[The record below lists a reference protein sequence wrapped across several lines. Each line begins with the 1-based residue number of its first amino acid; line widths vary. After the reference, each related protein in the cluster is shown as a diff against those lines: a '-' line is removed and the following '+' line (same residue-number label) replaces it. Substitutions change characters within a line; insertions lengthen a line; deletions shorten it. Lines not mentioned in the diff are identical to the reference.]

1 MDGATAETV
10 AVRVTGWPRTEGLA
24 DDARV
29 IIVVLVDAELT
40 VWVKGAEVLVM
51 KLASPL

>member
-1 MDGATAETV
+1 
-10 AVRVTGWPRTEGLA
+10 LA

-29 IIVVLVDAELT
+29 VVVVLADAELT

-51 KLASPL
+51 KFASPL